1 MPKKVSN
8 SNSIYPTC
16 EKNRSKNTGTKREVL
31 KDEIAII
38 QNGIENVSSTSFAIS
53 TCDST
58 LTRLNSTA
66 FTFT

>member
-38 QNGIENVSSTSFAIS
+38 QNGIENVSSTSF
-53 TCDST
+53 CH
-58 LTRLNSTA
+58 
-66 FTFT
+66 FYV